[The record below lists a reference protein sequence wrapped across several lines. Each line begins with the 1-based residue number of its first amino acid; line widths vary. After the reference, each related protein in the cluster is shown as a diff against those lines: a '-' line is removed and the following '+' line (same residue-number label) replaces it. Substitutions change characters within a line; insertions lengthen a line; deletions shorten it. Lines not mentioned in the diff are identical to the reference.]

1 MIFLHAASVAKN
13 HTVCQQHYQYEMR
26 NKPFAGFVFQIIYKI
41 KKGCVSDET
50 GTEHLTAEQ
59 VCERIFQEVDVNSD
73 GMSTAYSKPTKSSNK
88 SIGKIGFLN
97 I

>member
-1 MIFLHAASVAKN
+1 
-13 HTVCQQHYQYEMR
+13 MR

-73 GMSTAYSKPTKSSNK
+73 GVLTAYSKSTKSSNK
-88 SIGKIGFLN
+88 SIRKKGFPQYLAIN
-97 I
+97 N